1 MRLLPVAPR
10 PFEDE
15 LLTSWQCRV
24 ACRYSSTPP
33 RIEVW
38 LGRPPTPMRES
49 FQARDFQPDKD
60 MTWRWARASRLTE
73 RDLQRLALCN
83 LKRPEGCY
91 VTSPLDRGVCPVCLD
106 EDAEKGGD
114 HYCRRNW
121 AHVEAA
127 ACEEHGVALQSACQR
142 CFRSGLFQFRSMP
155 DGVRLVCPSCTSV
168 ISERRGRQPRQNRLL
183 ESMSALTEAIEGKG
197 FQLDTVMAASDFLWS
212 PLPHGLPYITCLGI
226 SLPYWRLPP
235 SSTAPAPLST
245 LPLAWRAVSVE
256 AVAELAG
263 LVDRRE
269 IGTVPPFA
277 HKAFRTFRGGEDK
290 HAPKNIVATALDKS
304 AELKLRTDDDYRR
317 LALDL
322 LKSQAWKDMPS
333 NTGRKKN
340 RAIGRLMSCALSGG

>member
-1 MRLLPVAPR
+1 
-10 PFEDE
+10 
-15 LLTSWQCRV
+15 
-24 ACRYSSTPP
+24 
-33 RIEVW
+33 
-38 LGRPPTPMRES
+38 
-49 FQARDFQPDKD
+49 
-60 MTWRWARASRLTE
+60 
-73 RDLQRLALCN
+73 
-83 LKRPEGCY
+83 
-91 VTSPLDRGVCPVCLD
+91 
-106 EDAEKGGD
+106 
-114 HYCRRNW
+114 
-121 AHVEAA
+121 
-127 ACEEHGVALQSACQR
+127 
-142 CFRSGLFQFRSMP
+142 
-155 DGVRLVCPSCTSV
+155 
-168 ISERRGRQPRQNRLL
+168 
-183 ESMSALTEAIEGKG
+183 MSAITEAIDGKG
-197 FQLDTVMAASDFLWS
+197 FQLDTVIAASDFLWA
-212 PLPHGLPYITCLGI
+212 PQPHGLPYITRLGI
-226 SLPYWRLPP
+226 SLPYGRLPP

-333 NTGRKKN
+333 NNGRKKN